1 MTEEFNLSE
10 KRREIFKRFYQTEM
24 MPSTL
29 QYEIEQQD
37 KEFIKRLKEELNNEV
52 KIAENMK
59 VINQHEIIDNLA
71 GEDLK

>member
-1 MTEEFNLSE
+1 MTEEFNLHNE
-10 KRREIFKRFYQTEM
+10 RKKWFNKWITKRLTGRAVAEFKQ
-24 MPSTL
+24 
-29 QYEIEQQD
+29 ID